1 MDGDSDTQNKIIKAK
16 GKKNGLLQRLIADVG
31 DVFSAIRLRCAIQND
46 NGLNRFVLGSR
57 RGLLLNFR
65 MFLVILYIAYETLK

>member
-1 MDGDSDTQNKIIKAK
+1 MDADGDTQNKNTKTQREKIAF
-16 GKKNGLLQRLIADVG
+16 LQRLVADVS
-31 DVFSAIRLRCAIQND
+31 DVFSAPRLRCVIQND

-65 MFLVILYIAYETLK
+65 LFLVILYIAYETIK

>member
-1 MDGDSDTQNKIIKAK
+1 MDGDSDTKNKNIKTK
-16 GKKNGLLQRLIADVG
+16 RKKNGLLQRLVADVS
-31 DVFSAIRLRCAIQND
+31 DVFSAFRLRCAFQND

-65 MFLVILYIAYETLK
+65 LFLVIIYFAYEALK